1 MLIPW
6 LNWPILFNQTAASFI
21 KGRRFAVKLQYEK
34 AGKQPAFSMKFR
46 PRGTGGRSPPP
57 GTIKN
62 RKRWLNVFDKRQIYI
77 CSKWNGKDTGI
88 LSNDVSGWLF
98 PNGDFVG
105 STPQDLCGLP
115 QENRYSRSEYHN
127 GGQTEMR
134 IDNTERGKKK
144 KKQ

>member
-1 MLIPW
+1 M
-6 LNWPILFNQTAASFI
+6 NVRI
-21 KGRRFAVKLQYEK
+21 KKK
-34 AGKQPAFSMKFR
+34 
-46 PRGTGGRSPPP
+46 
-57 GTIKN
+57 
-62 RKRWLNVFDKRQIYI
+62 IYI

-105 STPQDLCGLP
+105 GTPQDLCGLP

>member
-1 MLIPW
+1 MYV
-6 LNWPILFNQTAASFI
+6 
-21 KGRRFAVKLQYEK
+21 FAKK
-34 AGKQPAFSMKFR
+34 K
-46 PRGTGGRSPPP
+46 
-57 GTIKN
+57 
-62 RKRWLNVFDKRQIYI
+62 IYI

-105 STPQDLCGLP
+105 STPQNLRRLL

>member
-1 MLIPW
+1 M
-6 LNWPILFNQTAASFI
+6 NVRI
-21 KGRRFAVKLQYEK
+21 KKK
-34 AGKQPAFSMKFR
+34 
-46 PRGTGGRSPPP
+46 
-57 GTIKN
+57 
-62 RKRWLNVFDKRQIYI
+62 IYI
-77 CSKWNGKDTGI
+77 CSKWNGKDARI
-88 LSNDVSGWLF
+88 LPYDVSGWLF

-105 STPQDLCGLP
+105 STPQNLRRLP